1 MSSTKGRRK
10 PTKQVQYSRRAE
22 ARRHLSFDPLVKKIR
37 ERAEAIPD
45 GRSRRCEFS
54 VADAIM
60 SALAMFSL
68 KDPSLLAF
76 EERRND
82 ENIKTLFWVQQVPSD
97 THMRELLD
105 PVPPDLFRP
114 MFNDVLRAM
123 QRGKALQQFIFHDG
137 CYLLS
142 LDGTQY
148 FRSQN
153 VHCSSC
159 LVSKDSSTG
168 KLTYSHQVLAAS
180 IVHPDKRTVIPLA
193 PEPIINQDGT
203 NKNDCERNAS
213 KRLLVKFRREHPH
226 LPVIVVAD
234 GLSSN
239 APHIRLLKD
248 LKMHFLLVAKPSDH
262 QYLFQ
267 EVTKAMDENRYTIIS
282 WHPEDQPDVLCEVGF
297 AHDLP
302 LNQANP
308 DVRVNF
314 LCYTEYGPE
323 GQRLQITWVT
333 DLELTTDNARHLVRG
348 GRARWKIENETFNT
362 LKNQGYHFERNF
374 GHGKKNLSVVF
385 AMLMMLAFLIDQTQ
399 ESCCGQFQ
407 AVLRKAGS
415 RRHLWDCL
423 RSHFRHFRFGS
434 MWHLY
439 EVMLH
444 DRAKELPA
452 PGSSL
457 HLSGVSRAPPNSCSM
472 SL

>member
-1 MSSTKGRRK
+1 MSSTKKCRK
-10 PTKQVQYSRRAE
+10 RAQKVQHAQRAE

-45 GRSRRCEFS
+45 GRSRRCDFS
-54 VADAIM
+54 LADAVM
-60 SALAMFSL
+60 SAFAMFSL
-68 KDPSLLAF
+68 KDP
-76 EERRND
+76 
-82 ENIKTLFWVQQVPSD
+82 
-97 THMRELLD
+97 
-105 PVPPDLFRP
+105 
-114 MFNDVLRAM
+114 
-123 QRGKALQQFIFHDG
+123 
-137 CYLLS
+137 Y
-142 LDGTQY
+142 
-148 FRSQN
+148 
-153 VHCSSC
+153 
-159 LVSKDSSTG
+159 
-168 KLTYSHQVLAAS
+168 
-180 IVHPDKRTVIPLA
+180 
-193 PEPIINQDGT
+193 
-203 NKNDCERNAS
+203 
-213 KRLLVKFRREHPH
+213 
-226 LPVIVVAD
+226 
-234 GLSSN
+234 
-239 APHIRLLKD
+239 

-267 EVTKAMDENRYTIIS
+267 EVAKAIDENRYTIIS

-333 DLELTTDNARHLVRG
+333 DLEITTDNARHLVRG

-362 LKNQGYHFERNF
+362 LKNQGYHFEHNF

-399 ESCCGQFQ
+399 EICCGQFQ

-415 RRHLWDCL
+415 RRYLWDCL

-457 HLSGVSRAPPNSCSM
+457 HLSGVCRTPPDSCSM